1 MELLLSILIGISLS
15 ATAGFRLFIP
25 LLVLSG
31 FSLLG
36 WVELSPNFAWI
47 GTYHAFAALAVAAV
61 LETAAYFFPYI
72 DNLLGAA
79 VTPIKIIA
87 GMLIAASVMVEMPPM
102 RAWTLAIILGGG
114 SAFGGSLISNTAHAG
129 STATTGGFANPS
141 LSLFES
147 IIAFV
152 LSILS
157 ILAPVIAIM
166 ALALLAVIV
175 LRIYRRFRRNRPAGR
190 NL

>member
-1 MELLLSILIGISLS
+1 MELLLSILIGVSLS
-15 ATAGFRLFIP
+15 ATSGFRLFIP

-36 WVELSPNFAWI
+36 WIELSPGFAWL
-47 GTYHAFAALAVAAV
+47 GTYHSFAALLIAAV

-79 VTPIKIIA
+79 ATPVKTIA
-87 GMLIAASVMVEMPPM
+87 GILIAASVMVEMPAM
-102 RAWTLAIILGGG
+102 LTWTLAIILGGG

-129 STATTGGFANPS
+129 STVATGGSANPL
-141 LSLFES
+141 LSIFES

-152 LSILS
+152 LSVLS
-157 ILAPVIAIM
+157 ILAPIIAIM
-166 ALALLAVIV
+166 VLALLALIV
-175 LRIYRRFRRNRPAGR
+175 VRVYRRFKRNRVA
-190 NL
+190 